1 MSTSERSGQMKL
13 GAFIHPTGNHL
24 AAWLHPEATIDA
36 GTNVGHYI
44 DLARTAE
51 RGKFDLLFLAD
62 AVATRS
68 GDMAALRRWPQ
79 YMCFF
84 DPLTLLAALATATS
98 RIGLVATATTSYN
111 EPYTL
116 ARRLASLDHISA
128 GRAGWNV
135 VTSTNPWE
143 APNFGR
149 DAHYGH
155 AERYDRA
162 LEFVA
167 VVKGLLDSY
176 DDDAFLRDRG
186 SGIYFDPD
194 KLHVLD
200 HKGAGFRVRGPLNM
214 ARPPQGYPVFATA
227 SASDR
232 GMDVAAELAEIVFS
246 PLHSL
251 EQAQAFSADI
261 KARAAARGRS
271 PDGIKVMP
279 GLNPI
284 VGRTEAEAKDKQA
297 YLDSLIHEE
306 VGRSLLRTAL
316 GGIDISGCP
325 SDAPLPE
332 AVLQQG
338 LATGHS
344 EAKLVAAW
352 SREGLTLR
360 QVYGRYG
367 GARGQRSLVGTPV
380 QIADHMERW
389 FRGRGVDGFLIQP
402 SVLPLDLDLFVD
414 LVIPELQNRGLFR
427 SDYEGRTLRDHLGL
441 ERPASHRA

>member
-1 MSTSERSGQMKL
+1 MPERTGQMKL

-24 AAWLHPEATIDA
+24 AAWLHPDAAIDA
-36 GTNVGHYI
+36 GTNVQHYI

-84 DPLTLLAALATATS
+84 DPLTLLPALAAVTS

-149 DAHYGH
+149 EAHFGH

-162 LEFVA
+162 LEFVE

-176 DDDAFLRDRG
+176 DDGAFLRDRE
-186 SGIYFDPD
+186 SGLYFDPD

-200 HKGAGFRVRGPLNM
+200 HKGAQFSVRGPLNM
-214 ARPPQGYPVFATA
+214 ARPPQGHPVFAAA

-232 GMDVAAELAEIVFS
+232 GLDVAAQLAEIVFS

-251 EQAQAFSADI
+251 EQAKTFSADI
-261 KARAAARGRS
+261 RARAAAHGRS
-271 PDGIKVMP
+271 PEGIKIMP
-279 GLNPI
+279 GLNPV

-297 YLDSLIHEE
+297 HLDSLIHEE

-316 GGIDISGCP
+316 GGIDLSGCP
-325 SDAPLPE
+325 GDAPLSE
-332 AVLQQG
+332 SVLRKG
-338 LATGHS
+338 LETGHS

-352 SREGLTLR
+352 SRDGMTLR

-380 QIADHMERW
+380 QIADHMEAW
-389 FRGRGVDGFLIQP
+389 FRAGGVDGFLIQP
-402 SVLPLDLDLFVD
+402 PVLPLDLDLFVD
-414 LVIPELQNRGLFR
+414 LVIPELQNRNLFR
-427 SDYEGRTLRDHLGL
+427 TEYEGRTLRDHLEL
-441 ERPASHRA
+441 ERPASRYA